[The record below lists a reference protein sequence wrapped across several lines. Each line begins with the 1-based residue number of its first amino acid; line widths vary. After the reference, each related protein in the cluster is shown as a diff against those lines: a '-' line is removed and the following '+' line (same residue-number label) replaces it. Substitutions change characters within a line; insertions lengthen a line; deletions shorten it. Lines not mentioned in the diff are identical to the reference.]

1 VRQARYRQIHQQ
13 LRNAIL
19 SGEYKPGDKLP
30 TEKELAALHGVS
42 RVTSAAAL
50 AELAR
55 EGLVQRL
62 PRRGTTVAAPATH
75 EAPGGSPIIGWIQPA
90 IDPSFGLEVLRGIE
104 RAARAAGYHLL
115 IYLTGNS
122 RAEEEH
128 AIRQAVAAGAAGL
141 AIFLQD
147 GETYNDEVL
156 RLVLRRFPL
165 VLVDRYLRGLP
176 CACVQS
182 DNVAGVREAVTALI
196 EAGHRDICI
205 LTFPPRDTSTIED
218 RLDGYAQA
226 LAMAGLPLD
235 HALIYSEP
243 QLPDDVGSRG
253 EIADDIVDRLAAYMR
268 RAPHLTAIFA
278 TNVALTLLAL
288 RAAARLGRH
297 VPTDLSI
304 IGVDP
309 LQNLPLPLSPITY
322 VEQQSM
328 EIGRVAITLLQEQ
341 LAGAS
346 PRRVTLPMRL
356 THAGTIAPP
365 LSMSVDVTDSAVS
378 ELSLQDSVVRGIDQ
392 MAHHTGG
399 AGALL
404 RRRP

>member
-1 VRQARYRQIHQQ
+1 VRHVRYRQIHQQ
-13 LRNAIL
+13 LRAAIL

-30 TEKELAALHGVS
+30 TEMELAALHSVS

-62 PRRGTTVAAPATH
+62 PRRGTTVSAPATR
-75 EAPGGSPIIGWIQPA
+75 EVPGGSPIIGWIQPV
-90 IDPSFGLEVLRGIE
+90 IDPSFGLEVLRGVE

-115 IYLTGNS
+115 VYLTGHS
-122 RAEEEH
+122 RAEEER
-128 AIRQAVAAGAAGL
+128 AIRQAVTVGAAGL

-156 RLVLRRFPL
+156 RLVLNRFPL

-182 DNVAGVREAVTALI
+182 DNVVGARDAVTALI

-205 LTFPPRDTSTIED
+205 LTFPPSNTSTIED
-218 RLDGYAQA
+218 RLDGYTQA

-235 HALIYSEP
+235 HSLIYSEP
-243 QLPDDVGSRG
+243 QRPDTVGNSG
-253 EIADDIVDRLAAYMR
+253 EIDDDAVDRFVAYIR
-268 RAPHLTAIFA
+268 RAPRLTAIFA

-288 RAAARLGRH
+288 RAAAHLDRH
-297 VPTDLSI
+297 VPADLSI

-322 VEQQSM
+322 VEQQSR
-328 EIGRVAITLLQEQ
+328 EIGRIAITLLQEQ
-341 LAGAS
+341 LAGAP

-365 LSMSVDVTDSAVS
+365 CSMSVGVKDG
-378 ELSLQDSVVRGIDQ
+378 SVRDEK
-392 MAHHTGG
+392 TGVQ
-399 AGALL
+399 
-404 RRRP
+404 

>member
-1 VRQARYRQIHQQ
+1 MRHVRYRQIHQQ
-13 LRNAIL
+13 LRAAIL

-30 TEKELAALHGVS
+30 TEKELAALHSVS

-50 AELAR
+50 TELAR

-62 PRRGTTVAAPATH
+62 PRRGTTVSVPAIH
-75 EAPGGSPIIGWIQPA
+75 EAPGGSPIIGWIQPNL
-90 IDPSFGLEVLRGIE
+90 DPSFGLDVLRGVE
-104 RAARAAGYHLL
+104 RAARVAGYHLL
-115 IYLTGNS
+115 IYLTGHS
-122 RAEEEH
+122 RIEEER
-128 AIRQAVAAGAAGL
+128 AIRQAVTAGAAGL

-156 RLVLRRFPL
+156 RLVLNRFPL

-182 DNVAGVREAVTALI
+182 DNVAGAREAVTALI

-205 LTFPPRDTSTIED
+205 LTFPPKDTSTIED

-226 LAMAGLPLD
+226 LAIAGLPLD

-243 QLPDDVGSRG
+243 RLPDDMGNTG
-253 EIADDIVDRLAAYMR
+253 EIDDGAVDRLAAYMR
-268 RAPHLTAIFA
+268 HAPHLTAIFA

-297 VPTDLSI
+297 VPADLSI

-309 LQNLPLPLSPITY
+309 LQNLPLPLPATTY
-322 VEQQSM
+322 VEQQST
-328 EIGRVAITLLQEQ
+328 EIGRIAITLLQEQ
-341 LAGAS
+341 LAGAP
-346 PRRVTLPMRL
+346 PRHVTLPMRL

-365 LSMSVDVTDSAVS
+365 LSMSVGVEDSAV
-378 ELSLQDSVVRGIDQ
+378 R
-392 MAHHTGG
+392 
-399 AGALL
+399 AG
-404 RRRP
+404 

>member
-1 VRQARYRQIHQQ
+1 MKQARYRQIHQQ

-19 SGEYKPGDKLP
+19 LGEYKPGDKLP
-30 TEKELAALHGVS
+30 TEKELGALHGVS

-62 PRRGTTVAAPATH
+62 PRRGTTVTAPATH

-90 IDPSFGLEVLRGIE
+90 IDPSFGLDVLRGIE
-104 RAARAAGYHLL
+104 RAAGYHLL
-115 IYLTGNS
+115 IYLSGNS
-122 RAEEEH
+122 RAEEER

-226 LAMAGLPLD
+226 LAIAGLPLD

-243 QLPDDVGSRG
+243 RLPDDMGNTG
-253 EIADDIVDRLAAYMR
+253 EIDDGAVDRLAAYMR

-297 VPTDLSI
+297 VPADLSI

-309 LQNLPLPLSPITY
+309 LQNLPLPLPATTY
-322 VEQQSM
+322 VEQQST
-328 EIGRVAITLLQEQ
+328 EIGRIAITLLQEQ
-341 LAGAS
+341 LAGAP
-346 PRRVTLPMRL
+346 PRHVTLPMRL

-365 LSMSVDVTDSAVS
+365 LSMSVGVEDSAV
-378 ELSLQDSVVRGIDQ
+378 R
-392 MAHHTGG
+392 
-399 AGALL
+399 AG
-404 RRRP
+404 

>member
-1 VRQARYRQIHQQ
+1 MRQARYRQIHQQ

-30 TEKELAALHGVS
+30 TEKELGALHGVS

-62 PRRGTTVAAPATH
+62 PRRGTTVTAPATH

-90 IDPSFGLEVLRGIE
+90 IDPSFGLDVLRGIE
-104 RAARAAGYHLL
+104 RAAGYHLL
-115 IYLTGNS
+115 IYLSGNS
-122 RAEEEH
+122 RAEEER

-235 HALIYSEP
+235 HALIYIEP
-243 QLPDDVGSRG
+243 RLPDDVSARG

-297 VPTDLSI
+297 VPADLSI

-322 VEQQSM
+322 VEQQST

-365 LSMSVDVTDSAVS
+365 LSMSAGV
-378 ELSLQDSVVRGIDQ
+378 EEGVVR
-392 MAHHTGG
+392 
-399 AGALL
+399 AG
-404 RRRP
+404 

>member
-1 VRQARYRQIHQQ
+1 MH
-13 LRNAIL
+13 
-19 SGEYKPGDKLP
+19 S
-30 TEKELAALHGVS
+30 VS

-62 PRRGTTVAAPATH
+62 PRRGTTVTASAIC

-90 IDPSFGLEVLRGIE
+90 IDPSFGLDVLRGIE

-115 IYLTGNS
+115 IYLSGNS
-122 RAEEEH
+122 RAEEER
-128 AIRQAVAAGAAGL
+128 AIRQAVMAGAAGL

-235 HALIYSEP
+235 YTLIYSDP
-243 QLPDDVGSRG
+243 RLPDDVGARG
-253 EIADDIVDRLAAYMR
+253 EIADDIIDRLAAYMR
-268 RAPHLTAIFA
+268 RTPHLTAIFA

-297 VPTDLSI
+297 VPADLIYHRCRSTTK
-304 IGVDP
+304 
-309 LQNLPLPLSPITY
+309 SPAPTLANHLRRTT
-322 VEQQSM
+322 EHGDRT
-328 EIGRVAITLLQEQ
+328 GRHHTAARATGRS
-341 LAGAS
+341 AAA
-346 PRRVTLPMRL
+346 PRHA
-356 THAGTIAPP
+356 THASHTRGNHRA
-365 LSMSVDVTDSAVS
+365 AVVH
-378 ELSLQDSVVRGIDQ
+378 E
-392 MAHHTGG
+392 
-399 AGALL
+399 
-404 RRRP
+404 RRCDG

>member
-1 VRQARYRQIHQQ
+1 VKQARYRQIHQQ

-19 SGEYKPGDKLP
+19 LGEYKPGDKLP
-30 TEKELAALHGVS
+30 TEKELGALHGVS

-62 PRRGTTVAAPATH
+62 PRRGTTVSVPATR
-75 EAPGGSPIIGWIQPA
+75 EATGGSPIIGWIQPN

-122 RAEEEH
+122 RAEEER
-128 AIRQAVAAGAAGL
+128 AIRQAVMAGAGGL

-182 DNVAGVREAVTALI
+182 DNVAGAREAVTALI

-205 LTFPPRDTSTIED
+205 LTFPSRDTSTIED
-218 RLDGYAQA
+218 RLDGYAQGLA
-226 LAMAGLPLD
+226 LAGLPLD

-243 QLPDDVGSRG
+243 RLPDDVGTRG
-253 EIADDIVDRLAAYMR
+253 EIDEDIVDRLAAYMR
-268 RAPHLTAIFA
+268 RVPHLTAIFA
-278 TNVALTLLAL
+278 TNVTLTLLAL
-288 RAAARLGRH
+288 RAAARLGRR
-297 VPTDLSI
+297 VPSDLSI

-309 LQNLPLPLSPITY
+309 VQNLPLPLLATTY

-328 EIGRVAITLLQEQ
+328 EIGRIAITLLQEQ
-341 LAGAS
+341 LAGAA
-346 PRRVTLPMRL
+346 PRHVTLPMRL
-356 THAGTIAPP
+356 VHAGTVAPP
-365 LSMSVDVTDSAVS
+365 FSV
-378 ELSLQDSVVRGIDQ
+378 SVGVKD
-392 MAHHTGG
+392 GG
-399 AGALL
+399 GRAG
-404 RRRP
+404 

>member
-1 VRQARYRQIHQQ
+1 VKQARYRQIHQQ

-19 SGEYKPGDKLP
+19 LGEYKPGDKLP
-30 TEKELAALHGVS
+30 TEKELAALHSVS

-62 PRRGTTVAAPATH
+62 PRRGTTVSTPATH
-75 EAPGGSPIIGWIQPA
+75 EALGGSPLIGWIQPNL
-90 IDPSFGLEVLRGIE
+90 DPSFGLDVLRGVE
-104 RAARAAGYHLL
+104 RAARVAGYHLL
-115 IYLTGNS
+115 IYLTGHS
-122 RAEEEH
+122 RIEEER
-128 AIRQAVAAGAAGL
+128 AIRQAVTVGAAGL

-156 RLVLRRFPL
+156 RLVLNRFPL

-182 DNVAGVREAVTALI
+182 DNVAGAREAVTALI

-243 QLPDDVGSRG
+243 HLPDDMFDRG
-253 EIADDIVDRLAAYMR
+253 EIDDGAVDRLVAYMR
-268 RAPHLTAIFA
+268 RAPRLTAIFA

-288 RAAARLGRH
+288 RAAARLDRH
-297 VPTDLSI
+297 VPADLSI
-304 IGVDP
+304 IGIDP
-309 LQNLPLPLSPITY
+309 LQNLPLPLPATTY
-322 VEQQSM
+322 VEQQST

-341 LAGAS
+341 LAGAP

-365 LSMSVDVTDSAVS
+365 FSMRVGMEDG
-378 ELSLQDSVVRGIDQ
+378 VVR
-392 MAHHTGG
+392 
-399 AGALL
+399 AG
-404 RRRP
+404 

>member
-30 TEKELAALHGVS
+30 TEKELGALHGVS

-62 PRRGTTVAAPATH
+62 PRRGTTVTAPATH

-90 IDPSFGLEVLRGIE
+90 IDPSFGLDVLRGIE
-104 RAARAAGYHLL
+104 RAAGYHLL
-115 IYLTGNS
+115 IYLSGNS
-122 RAEEEH
+122 RAEEER

-235 HALIYSEP
+235 HALIYIEP
-243 QLPDDVGSRG
+243 RLPDDVSARG

-297 VPTDLSI
+297 VPADLSI

-322 VEQQSM
+322 VEQQST

-365 LSMSVDVTDSAVS
+365 LSMSAGV
-378 ELSLQDSVVRGIDQ
+378 EEGVVR
-392 MAHHTGG
+392 
-399 AGALL
+399 AG
-404 RRRP
+404 

>member
-1 VRQARYRQIHQQ
+1 M
-13 LRNAIL
+13 
-19 SGEYKPGDKLP
+19 
-30 TEKELAALHGVS
+30 ELAALHSVS

-62 PRRGTTVAAPATH
+62 PRRGTTVSAPATR
-75 EAPGGSPIIGWIQPA
+75 EVPGGSPIIGWIQPV
-90 IDPSFGLEVLRGIE
+90 IDPSFGLEVLRGVE

-115 IYLTGNS
+115 VYLTGHS
-122 RAEEEH
+122 RAEEER
-128 AIRQAVAAGAAGL
+128 AIRQAVTVGAAGL

-156 RLVLRRFPL
+156 RLVLNRFPL

-182 DNVAGVREAVTALI
+182 DNVVGARDAVTALI

-205 LTFPPRDTSTIED
+205 LTFPPSNTSTIED
-218 RLDGYAQA
+218 RLDGYTQA

-235 HALIYSEP
+235 HSLIYSEP
-243 QLPDDVGSRG
+243 QRPDTVGNSG
-253 EIADDIVDRLAAYMR
+253 EIDDDAVDRFVAYIR
-268 RAPHLTAIFA
+268 RAPRLTAIFA

-288 RAAARLGRH
+288 RAAAHLDRH
-297 VPTDLSI
+297 VPADLSI

-322 VEQQSM
+322 VEQQSR
-328 EIGRVAITLLQEQ
+328 EIGRIAITLLQEQ
-341 LAGAS
+341 LAGAP

-365 LSMSVDVTDSAVS
+365 CSMSVGVKDG
-378 ELSLQDSVVRGIDQ
+378 SVRDEK
-392 MAHHTGG
+392 TGVQ
-399 AGALL
+399 
-404 RRRP
+404 

>member
-1 VRQARYRQIHQQ
+1 MRHVRYRQIHQQ
-13 LRNAIL
+13 LRAAIL

-30 TEKELAALHGVS
+30 TEMELAALHSVS

-62 PRRGTTVAAPATH
+62 PRRGTTVSAPATR
-75 EAPGGSPIIGWIQPA
+75 EVPGGSPIIGWIQPV
-90 IDPSFGLEVLRGIE
+90 IDPSFGLEVLRGVE

-115 IYLTGNS
+115 VYLTGHS
-122 RAEEEH
+122 RAEEER
-128 AIRQAVAAGAAGL
+128 AIRQAVTVGAAGL

-156 RLVLRRFPL
+156 RLVLNRFPL

-182 DNVAGVREAVTALI
+182 DNVVGARDAVTALI

-205 LTFPPRDTSTIED
+205 LTFPPSNTSTIED
-218 RLDGYAQA
+218 RLDGYTQA

-235 HALIYSEP
+235 HSLIYSEP
-243 QLPDDVGSRG
+243 QRPDTVGNSG
-253 EIADDIVDRLAAYMR
+253 EIDDDAVDRFVAYIR
-268 RAPHLTAIFA
+268 RAPRLTAIFA

-288 RAAARLGRH
+288 RAAAHLDRH
-297 VPTDLSI
+297 VPADLSI

-322 VEQQSM
+322 VEQQSR
-328 EIGRVAITLLQEQ
+328 EIGRIAITLLQEQ
-341 LAGAS
+341 LAGAP

-365 LSMSVDVTDSAVS
+365 CSMSVGVKDG
-378 ELSLQDSVVRGIDQ
+378 SVRDEK
-392 MAHHTGG
+392 TGVQ
-399 AGALL
+399 
-404 RRRP
+404 

>member
-30 TEKELAALHGVS
+30 TEKELAALHSVS

-62 PRRGTTVAAPATH
+62 PRRGTTVSAPATH
-75 EAPGGSPIIGWIQPA
+75 EAPGGSPLIGWIQPNL
-90 IDPSFGLEVLRGIE
+90 DPSFGLDVLRGIE

-182 DNVAGVREAVTALI
+182 DNVVGAREAVTALI

-235 HALIYSEP
+235 HALIYNEP
-243 QLPDDVGSRG
+243 RLPDDVCDRG
-253 EIADDIVDRLAAYMR
+253 EIADDTVDRLSAYMR

-297 VPTDLSI
+297 VPADLSI

-309 LQNLPLPLSPITY
+309 LQNLPLSLSPITY
-322 VEQQSM
+322 VEQQST
-328 EIGRVAITLLQEQ
+328 EIGRIAITLLQEQ
-341 LAGAS
+341 LAGAP

-365 LSMSVDVTDSAVS
+365 LSMSAGV
-378 ELSLQDSVVRGIDQ
+378 ENGVVR
-392 MAHHTGG
+392 
-399 AGALL
+399 AG
-404 RRRP
+404 

>member
-1 VRQARYRQIHQQ
+1 MRHVRYRQIHQQ
-13 LRNAIL
+13 LRAAIL

-30 TEKELAALHGVS
+30 TEMELAALHSVS

-62 PRRGTTVAAPATH
+62 PRRGTTVSAPATR
-75 EAPGGSPIIGWIQPA
+75 EVPRGSPIIGWIQPV
-90 IDPSFGLEVLRGIE
+90 IDPSFGLEVLRGVE

-115 IYLTGNS
+115 VYLTGHS
-122 RAEEEH
+122 RAEEER
-128 AIRQAVAAGAAGL
+128 AIRQAVTAGAAGL

-156 RLVLRRFPL
+156 RLVLNRFPL

-182 DNVAGVREAVTALI
+182 DNVVGARDAVTALI

-205 LTFPPRDTSTIED
+205 LTFPPSNTSTIED
-218 RLDGYAQA
+218 RLDGYTQA

-235 HALIYSEP
+235 HSLIYSEP
-243 QLPDDVGSRG
+243 QRPDTVGNSG
-253 EIADDIVDRLAAYMR
+253 EIDDDAVDRFVAYIR
-268 RAPHLTAIFA
+268 RAPRLTAIFA

-288 RAAARLGRH
+288 RAAAHLDRH
-297 VPTDLSI
+297 VPADLSI

-322 VEQQSM
+322 VEQQST
-328 EIGRVAITLLQEQ
+328 EIGRIAITLLQEQ
-341 LAGAS
+341 LAGAP

-365 LSMSVDVTDSAVS
+365 CSMSVGVKDG
-378 ELSLQDSVVRGIDQ
+378 SVRDEKNGVQ
-392 MAHHTGG
+392 
-399 AGALL
+399 
-404 RRRP
+404 